1 MGLFWKTS
9 APTRASPAPA
19 PSEFVED
26 PGAAEVQ
33 HNNDQQPASTAPEV
47 TAATHEVAQETPVSE
62 AAIALPQTSVSQEEG
77 EAAKTSKILAF
88 EGMFAQLKLTG
99 WHTGMLTSLFLLVR
113 FNRSNPGP

>member
-1 MGLFWKTS
+1 MGLFWKT
-9 APTRASPAPA
+9 PAPA
-19 PSEFVED
+19 PVTSEFVED
-26 PGAAEVQ
+26 RGAAEDSNHQ
-33 HNNDQQPASTAPEV
+33 NKDQQPEAA
-47 TAATHEVAQETPVSE
+47 AATHEVAQETPVSE

-99 WHTGMLTSLFLLVR
+99 WHTGMLTSFFLLVR